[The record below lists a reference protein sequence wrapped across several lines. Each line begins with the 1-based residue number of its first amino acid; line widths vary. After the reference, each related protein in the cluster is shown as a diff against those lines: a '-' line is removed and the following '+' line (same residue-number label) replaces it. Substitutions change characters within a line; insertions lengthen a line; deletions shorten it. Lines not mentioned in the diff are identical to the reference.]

1 MTRSQTVYNNGSCLC
16 RGYWAWCKLA
26 YKHVLELLRVRPYRN
41 VYRSV
46 SWSRVY
52 FCLFFFLFLLSVG
65 DAYAMTP
72 AQKREKAK
80 EVQMRKREAAKRK
93 AEKKKAA
100 KAKAAKRQR
109 IKEGKPLLY
118 VYSFNLKTGE
128 QLPATHI
135 TVQELNARPNRK
147 PKINKATDTKHSRVS
162 KGLPEGKY
170 WATAAKTGF
179 FTSDTLYFNH
189 KEDEDSIALAIYP
202 ETRITFTVTD
212 SATSRPVVANIIV
225 RNPAKR
231 KVMQTT
237 SDSLHAVLAVLLDDR
252 IPYYTIDATAVDY
265 YPFHDTIITTEPFAG
280 VIMTPK
286 EIKSFV
292 LHNMYFATGKTHILD
307 SSEPALAELYQFLLA
322 RPNQR
327 IRIVGHT
334 DNIGSDRSNQIL
346 SEGRCK
352 EVKQAMIDRG
362 ILPTRIEI
370 EGRGERDPIVP
381 NTSDDNRQMNRRVEI
396 VLL

>member
-1 MTRSQTVYNNGSCLC
+1 MTRSQTVYNNISCLC
-16 RGYWAWCKLA
+16 SGYWAWCKLA
-26 YKHVLELLRVRPYRN
+26 YKHVLELLRARPYRH

-65 DAYAMTP
+65 DAYALTP
-72 AQKREKAK
+72 AQKRAKAK

-93 AEKKKAA
+93 AEKKRAA
-100 KAKAAKRQR
+100 KAKAAKRKR
-109 IKEGKPLLY
+109 IKDGKPLLY
-118 VYSFNLKTGE
+118 VYSFDLKTGE
-128 QLPATHI
+128 KLPATHI
-135 TVQELNARPNRK
+135 MVQELNARPNRK
-147 PKINKATDTKHSRVS
+147 PKINKATDTKRARVS

-170 WATAAKTGF
+170 YATAAKTGYF
-179 FTSDTLYFNH
+179 SSDTLYFRH
-189 KEDEDSIALAIYP
+189 KEDEDSVALAIYP
-202 ETRITFTVTD
+202 ETRMTFTVTD

-265 YPFHDTIITTEPFAG
+265 YPFHDTIVPAESFAG
-280 VIMTPK
+280 VVMTPK

-292 LHNMYFATGKTHILD
+292 LHNIYFATGKTHILD

-327 IRIVGHT
+327 IRIIGHT
-334 DNIGSDRSNQIL
+334 DNIGTDRSNQLL
-346 SEGRCK
+346 SEGRC
-352 EVKQAMIDRG
+352 ESVRQAMSERG
-362 ILPTRIEI
+362 IDASRIEI
-370 EGRGERDPIVP
+370 QGRGEKDPIVP
-381 NTSDDNRQMNRRVEI
+381 NDTEEHRQMNRRVEI
-396 VLL
+396 ELL